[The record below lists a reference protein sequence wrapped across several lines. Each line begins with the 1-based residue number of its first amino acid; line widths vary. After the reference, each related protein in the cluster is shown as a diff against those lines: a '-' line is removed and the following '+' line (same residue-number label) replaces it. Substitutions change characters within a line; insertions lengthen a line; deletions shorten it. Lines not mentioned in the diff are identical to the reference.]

1 MEVMRAAADREAQ
14 GERVLHLEVGQP
26 SSPAPMRARL
36 AAIQAIEND
45 VLGYTSAV
53 GIRELR
59 ERISEH
65 YLAWYKTDID
75 PDRVI
80 LTMGA
85 SGALSLIHI

>member
-1 MEVMRAAADREAQ
+1 MVIKVSSRTDISPFHVMEVMRAAADREAQ

-65 YLAWYKTDID
+65 YLAWYKTDIYL
-75 PDRVI
+75 PC
-80 LTMGA
+80 
-85 SGALSLIHI
+85 